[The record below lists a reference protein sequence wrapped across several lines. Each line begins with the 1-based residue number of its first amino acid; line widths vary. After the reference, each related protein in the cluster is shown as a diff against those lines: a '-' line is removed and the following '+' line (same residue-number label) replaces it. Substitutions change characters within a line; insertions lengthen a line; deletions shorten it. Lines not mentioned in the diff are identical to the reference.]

1 MLKAGRHLKHGRWT
15 GVPFDLVVLDHQ
27 ERHLRRRRLKLVHED
42 VVMVDLAETAQLEHG
57 DVLELE
63 DGRLVEVIA
72 AEEALM
78 EVTGHSA
85 QELAE
90 LAWHIGNRHLPAQ
103 IEAGRIL
110 ILRDHV
116 IRGMLIGM
124 GAHVRDVHEPFHPV
138 RGAYSGAGHGHAHEH
153 QHDDSHADRHGH
165 PHAKGHDH
173 SASGRNHD

>member
-1 MLKAGRHLKHGRWT
+1 MLKAGRHLRHGSWT

-42 VVMVDLAETAQLEHG
+42 VVMVDLPETAQLEHG
-57 DVLELE
+57 DVLELD

-116 IRGMLIGM
+116 IRGMLIGL

-138 RGAYSGAGHGHAHEH
+138 RGAYSGSRHGHAHGGPVGHE
-153 QHDDSHADRHGH
+153 HGH
-165 PHAKGHDH
+165 EHGQAHAHPHGHGHD
-173 SASGRNHD
+173 